1 MHCHSDEKLSSFGP
15 FMALSNLPLPWPED
29 EFESGLAKGASAT
42 LTSTK
47 SNGGIYAE
55 LVKAMTLW

>member
-1 MHCHSDEKLSSFGP
+1 
-15 FMALSNLPLPWPED
+15 MALSNLPLPWPED